1 MILNNISFLYFFQ
14 RWITFYE
21 VFSYHKS
28 FIFFKIR
35 GAILSLSQISVIQIV
50 NSYLLFKKYDEIEI
64 NVLLI
69 FVFLLLMSNLFP
81 NLFFKGNKYAYKYS

>member
-28 FIFFKIR
+28 FIQR
-35 GAILSLSQISVIQIV
+35 GNSVFVYHKYISVIQIV

-69 FVFLLLMSNLFP
+69 FVFLLLMPNLFL
-81 NLFFKGNKYAYKYS
+81 NLFFKGNQYAYKYS

>member
-1 MILNNISFLYFFQ
+1 MRCSVIIKVLFFSRLEGQ
-14 RWITFYE
+14 FC
-21 VFSYHKS
+21 
-28 FIFFKIR
+28 
-35 GAILSLSQISVIQIV
+35 LCLSQISVIQIV

-69 FVFLLLMSNLFP
+69 FVFLLLMPNLFL